1 MSAPPGDN
9 EMRRAQKPEPVQTE
23 RVSVSE
29 RATRTERGMGPP
41 RESVSGSLRGEAA
54 QDWNAKA
61 EAVRLWNA
69 DPCGGAVGQLP
80 EGSAA
85 FYDAVAAE
93 RYGSYAPWLPA
104 AVDVRP
110 FSGQRVLEIGCGLG
124 TDLMRFAR
132 AGATTFAVD
141 LTPRHLRLTQQRLR
155 AEGYAARLVRSDAEG
170 LPLGDACLDAVYS
183 FGVLHH
189 TPRMDLAVAEI
200 HRVLRPGGTAIVAV
214 YHRRSL
220 FYAAWMARA
229 LGTGDLFRRGY
240 RRVMA
245 DVEQHPHSDAA
256 PLVDV
261 LTRGECRRMFAPF
274 ARVEISAHHFAYSA
288 PVTHMVSALR
298 LGAAASARLERLF
311 GRFGWYL
318 LIRAER

>member
-1 MSAPPGDN
+1 VP
-9 EMRRAQKPEPVQTE
+9 
-23 RVSVSE
+23 
-29 RATRTERGMGPP
+29 
-41 RESVSGSLRGEAA
+41 GSLRGEAP
-54 QDWNAKA
+54 QNIWDPKA
-61 EAVRLWNA
+61 EAIRLWNA
-69 DPCGGAVGQLP
+69 DPCGGAAGQQP

-85 FYDAVAAE
+85 FYDAVAAD

-110 FSGQRVLEIGCGLG
+110 FLGQRVLEIGCGLG

-155 AEGYAARLVRSDAEG
+155 AEGYSARLVRSDAER
-170 LPLGDACLDAVYS
+170 LPIGDGCLDAVYS

-200 HRVLRPGGTAIVAV
+200 HRVLRPGGKAIVAV

-229 LGTGDLFRRGY
+229 LATGDLFRRGY

-256 PLVDV
+256 PLVGV
-261 LTRGECRRMFAPF
+261 LTRAECRRMFAPF
-274 ARVEISAHHFAYSA
+274 ARVDISTHHFAYAA
-288 PVTHMVSALR
+288 PVTHIRSALR
-298 LGAAASARLERLF
+298 LGDDAAARLERLF

-318 LIRAER
+318 LIQAER

>member
-1 MSAPPGDN
+1 
-9 EMRRAQKPEPVQTE
+9 
-23 RVSVSE
+23 
-29 RATRTERGMGPP
+29 MGAP
-41 RESVSGSLRGEAA
+41 RESVSGSLRGEAP
-54 QDWNAKA
+54 QNWKS
-61 EAVRLWNA
+61 EAIRLWNA
-69 DPCGGAVGQLP
+69 DPCGGAVGSAP

-85 FYDAVAAE
+85 FYDAVAVE
-93 RYGSYAPWLPA
+93 RYEKYAPWLQDIL
-104 AVDVRP
+104 DVEP
-110 FSGQRVLEIGCGLG
+110 FRGKRVLEIGCGLG

-155 AEGYAARLVRSDAEG
+155 AEGYAARLVRSDAER
-170 LPLGDACLDAVYS
+170 LPLADGSLDAVYS

-189 TPRMDLAVAEI
+189 TPRFDLAAAEI
-200 HRVLRPGGTAIVAV
+200 HRVLRPGGQALIAV

-220 FYAAWMARA
+220 FYAAWIARA
-229 LGTGDLFRRGY
+229 LATGDLFRRGY

-245 DVEQHPHSDAA
+245 DVEQHPHSDAV

-261 LTRGECRRMFAPF
+261 LTRRECRRLF
-274 ARVEISAHHFAYSA
+274 ARFRSVDVSAHHFAYAA
-288 PVTHMVSALR
+288 PVTHVRSALR
-298 LGAAASARLERLF
+298 LGGTATTRIERLF